1 MTAADGAAARQACH
15 RFLPDLVI
23 TDLELPKLHGLALIA
38 RLHEVGAD
46 VGIIAMSGSDRAFE
60 GRKGTRRLCRAP
72 QADRDDRFRG
82 GSPFDAA
89 GVGWPLAV
97 RPKRGKLQA
106 HTLETPGRSFGGA
119 KSHHEVGGSDLRP
132 PDGGPRYR
140 GPAAECGSSNVPS
153 ANLLLGTADS
163 AFRRG
168 LHVCQTAR
176 DRLGLSGLVLRELAH
191 TVTPKPHKRPSRYR
205 SGHKSDHDVPSP
217 LALLVI

>member
-119 KSHHEVGGSDLRP
+119 KVITRSASATSGRP
-132 PDGGPRYR
+132 TAARGTGVLPRNAVLKR
-140 GPAAECGSSNVPS
+140 SIRQS
-153 ANLLLGTADS
+153 APWHG
-163 AFRRG
+163 R
-168 LHVCQTAR
+168 
-176 DRLGLSGLVLRELAH
+176 
-191 TVTPKPHKRPSRYR
+191 
-205 SGHKSDHDVPSP
+205 
-217 LALLVI
+217 